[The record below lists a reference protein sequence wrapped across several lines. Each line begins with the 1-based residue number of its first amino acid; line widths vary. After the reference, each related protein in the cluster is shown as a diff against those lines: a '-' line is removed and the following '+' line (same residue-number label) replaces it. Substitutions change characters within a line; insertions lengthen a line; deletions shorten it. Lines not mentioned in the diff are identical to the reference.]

1 MCTRRFVLAALCA
14 ATLAALIA
22 IPSNVGA
29 SATHENFVTF
39 SAPVALPGV
48 TLAPGTYLFRS
59 PTEMSSNV
67 VQVLRPDKGRRMISY
82 YMGITQSVERANSDP
97 RSLVSLGEALS
108 GQPTPIKAWFPN
120 GERLGHAFVYSR

>member
-1 MCTRRFVLAALCA
+1 MYTRRFVLAFLCA
-14 ATLAALIA
+14 ATLAGLIA
-22 IPSNVGA
+22 IPSIADAWG
-29 SATHENFVTF
+29 THENFVTF

-59 PTEMSSNV
+59 PSEMSSSV
-67 VQVLRPDKGRRMISY
+67 VQVLRHDKGRPMTSY
-82 YMGITQSVERANSDP
+82 YMGQTQPIERTNSDP

-120 GERLGHAFVYSR
+120 GERIGHSFVYSR